1 MRRLAGFA
9 AVFAFVSGFAGAA
22 FADPPRG
29 PVVQLDTVFVHGR
42 RQAPV
47 EYVLN
52 RAAQRYEER
61 ELRRTFVPNVVRTV
75 RAEPF

>member
-1 MRRLAGFA
+1 
-9 AVFAFVSGFAGAA
+9 VFALATGIVSTA

-29 PVVQLDTVFVHGR
+29 RVVQLDPFVVQGR
-42 RQAPV
+42 RQQPV

-52 RAAQRYEER
+52 RTAQRYEAQEVR
-61 ELRRTFVPNVVRTV
+61 TTFVPNVVRTV

>member
-9 AVFAFVSGFAGAA
+9 AVFALVSGIAASA

-29 PVVQLDTVFVHGR
+29 RVVQLEQVDVYGR
-42 RQAPV
+42 RQTPV

-75 RAEPF
+75 RSEPF